1 MGHAKGDIWLI
12 FRICEM
18 KKGLYFFSFLIG
30 IVGIFGFLDPS
41 GYWGYITLPITLS
54 IGGLSALLIYLKY
67 DNSDK

>member
-1 MGHAKGDIWLI
+1 
-12 FRICEM
+12 M

-54 IGGLSALLIYLKY
+54 IGGLSALLIYLRNAK
-67 DNSDK
+67 KQKTLTKRE

>member
-1 MGHAKGDIWLI
+1 
-12 FRICEM
+12 M